1 MTGRGRVSRAAGKEE
16 WVHRLRL
23 LRWLKLYP

>member
-1 MTGRGRVSRAAGKEE
+1 MTGHGSVSRAAGKEE

-23 LRWLKLYP
+23 RWLKLYQ